1 MSRRKINVELVG
13 PDASPID
20 TIEVRTSATDETKAI
35 EYLTLRVW
43 HRVGPWAIT
52 SKIRWHM
59 VNGTRR
65 GASSCRIND
74 PTYALTYA
82 PTGQLTVRAAS
93 VATLAPIAEV
103 FAQLVPGDLPPDYVA
118 ILTAPLLERGAFI
131 ASAPPELGVRECSH
145 WIGKLAKGW
154 KRNRGTK

>member
-1 MSRRKINVELVG
+1 MSRRKIEVVA
-13 PDASPID
+13 PDAPPID
-20 TIEVRTSATDETKAI
+20 TIEVRTSATDETKAV

-59 VNGTRR
+59 LNGTRR
-65 GASSCRIND
+65 GKSSALIDD
-74 PTYALTYA
+74 PTFAVTYA

-118 ILTAPLLERGAFI
+118 ILTAALLERGAFI
-131 ASAPPELGVRECSH
+131 ASAPPEPGFRDRGY

-154 KRNRGTK
+154 KRNRGAK